1 MASSY
6 NNSRNFSKL
15 IARQFLS
22 RLDILTNGDLN
33 VREGFFFS
41 RSLRPAARETGARH
55 TVTCL
60 GTAES
65 DAVGCHGSNGT
76 PLWNRR
82 L

>member
-22 RLDILTNGDLN
+22 CLDTLMNGDLN

-41 RSLRPAARETGARH
+41 CSLRPAARQTGARD
-55 TVTCL
+55 TVTFL

-65 DAVGCHGSNGT
+65 DTVGCHGSNGT
-76 PLWNRR
+76 PLWKRQQ
-82 L
+82 